1 MEQKNLIS
9 LTMFDLLK
17 GTLML
22 VVVLRHSI
30 IWDVNGQLVWRILYS
45 VMMPVCFVTSGYW
58 LKKRKCKAG
67 LESSVKFLLKPFLIV
82 MLIINGVGAVHRL
95 LLHNI
100 HEWLEV
106 FLIPTLCVKSGEQT
120 RIGAMWFVFA
130 LFLSWCLFYIVINR
144 WERKLQMA
152 AVLLCGGVCGVTMPW
167 QLPFQISQGLGGFF
181 LVYGG
186 YTIKKEKLLEKKLP
200 FWCYL
205 AMVLLWSLSIWYGS
219 MDFAMYDIRYGLF
232 SLAGS
237 LCGSFLVIKVF
248 LYLNCLENRVFD
260 MVRWMGRYS
269 MWILCIHSVE
279 WAVVPW
285 SVLFAFVPQETWVGA
300 GAQFVLR
307 WIFIGCACQCLVI
320 WQNYRSRSARAGH

>member
-1 MEQKNLIS
+1 MEKKNLIN

-30 IWDVNGQLVWRILYS
+30 IWEVNEEPVWRILYS

-58 LKKRKCKAG
+58 MKKRKWRAG
-67 LESSVKFLLKPFLIV
+67 LESSVRFLLVPFGLV
-82 MLIINGVGAVHRL
+82 MLIINGIGAVHRL
-95 LLHNI
+95 LTHNMSD
-100 HEWLEV
+100 WLQV
-106 FLIPTLCVKSGEQT
+106 FLIPTLLVRSGEQS

-130 LFLSWCLFYIVINR
+130 LFLSYCLFYWVTSLCGK
-144 WERKLQMA
+144 KLQL
-152 AVLLCGGVCGVTMPW
+152 VLACLCGLAGGILMPW
-167 QLPFQISQGLGGFF
+167 KLPFQISQGLAGFF

-186 YTIKKEKLLEKKLP
+186 YTIKREKLLERELP
-200 FWCYL
+200 FWSY
-205 AMVLLWSLSIWYGS
+205 MVMAVLWGLSVLWGS
-219 MDFAMYDIRYGLF
+219 MDFAMYHIRYGFF

-248 LYLNCLENRVFD
+248 LYINCLESRILD
-260 MVRWMGRYS
+260 GIRWIGRYS
-269 MWILCIHSVE
+269 MWVLCIHSVE

-285 SVLFAFVPQETWVGA
+285 SVLFSVVEQESWAGA

-307 WIFIGCACQCLVI
+307 WCLIAGICRCLVTV
-320 WQNYRSRSARAGH
+320 QQFMGTRVKG